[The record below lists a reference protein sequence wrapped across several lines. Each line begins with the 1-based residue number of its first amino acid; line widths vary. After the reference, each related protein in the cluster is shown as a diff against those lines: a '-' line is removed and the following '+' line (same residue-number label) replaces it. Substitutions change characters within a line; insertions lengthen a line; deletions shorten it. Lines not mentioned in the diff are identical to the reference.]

1 MKPIQID
8 SFAVGHGPKYAN
20 RMKTIQI
27 SNYCQQI
34 IPISAISLNIEC
46 TDIRSSQSRTPK
58 YQKPNYAREQRIE
71 LC

>member
-8 SFAVGHGPKYAN
+8 SFAVRHGPKYAN

-27 SNYCQQI
+27 SHYIQQI
-34 IPISAISLNIEC
+34 IPISAILLNIEF

-58 YQKPNYAREQRIE
+58 YQKPNYAREQRIK